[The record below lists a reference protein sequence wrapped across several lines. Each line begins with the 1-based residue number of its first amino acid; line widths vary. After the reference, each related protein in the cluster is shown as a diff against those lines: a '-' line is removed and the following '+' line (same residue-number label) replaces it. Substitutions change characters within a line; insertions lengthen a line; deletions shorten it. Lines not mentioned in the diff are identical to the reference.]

1 MKKGAV
7 IAILFL
13 FLSVGSSAQGF
24 YSGVK
29 AGLNF
34 STLTRTSFAY
44 GRTRANV
51 GAFGGFQFSSVVALQ
66 LEAIY
71 SFQGAKVT
79 GAKLNLDYLKIPIMA
94 KIYLIRGLNV
104 ECGVS
109 FNILT
114 SALINGSA
122 AKGYNGFD
130 FSVPV
135 GLAYQIG
142 KHFEV
147 GARYDI
153 SFAKYHPTQT
163 GSNSLWSINLS
174 YRF

>member
-1 MKKGAV
+1 MKKGALITV
-7 IAILFL
+7 LFL
-13 FLSVGSSAQGF
+13 LLSLSSSAQGF
-24 YSGVK
+24 YSGIK

-44 GRTRANV
+44 GRTRANM
-51 GAFGGFQFSSVVALQ
+51 GAFGGFQLSSIAALQ
-66 LEAIY
+66 VEALY
-71 SFQGAKVT
+71 SFQGARV
-79 GAKLNLDYLKIPIMA
+79 GSDKLSLDYLKIPIMA

-104 ECGVS
+104 EGGIS

-114 SALINGSA
+114 SALKNGSA

-142 KHFEV
+142 KHFEAGV
-147 GARYDI
+147 RYDI
-153 SFAKYHPTQT
+153 SFAKYHPVQT